1 MVDIKPLRDSSEL
14 AAKKHKKNNPGV
26 CDWRKFQGNG
36 KEKTVNWDGWEAYAI
51 LRNLKNFPAIWE
63 DC

>member
-14 AAKKHKKNNPGV
+14 AAQKHKKNNPGV

-36 KEKTVNWDGWEAYAI
+36 KEKTVNWDGGRPM
-51 LRNLKNFPAIWE
+51 LS
-63 DC
+63 